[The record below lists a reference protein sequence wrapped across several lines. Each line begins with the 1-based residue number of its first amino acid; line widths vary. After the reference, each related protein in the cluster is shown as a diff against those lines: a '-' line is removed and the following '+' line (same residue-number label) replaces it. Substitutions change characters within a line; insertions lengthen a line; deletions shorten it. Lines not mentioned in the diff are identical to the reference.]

1 MVVGIIVELCWELP
15 LEEPA
20 DVCEEA
26 SEVWVESA
34 DAVGLDCALDELSV
48 EEGLSVDDGVE
59 ELSVVDASEELSVED
74 GSEVLSVEDGSE
86 VDCRVDVGVVV
97 VVASV
102 VEESSDVVVGAAVE
116 LSSVLDGAAV
126 VVLGEG

>member
-1 MVVGIIVELCWELP
+1 MTSMVVGIIVELCWELP

-26 SEVWVESA
+26 SEVSVESA
-34 DAVGLDCALDELSV
+34 DAVGLDCALDELLSV

-86 VDCRVDVGVVV
+86 VD
-97 VVASV
+97 
-102 VEESSDVVVGAAVE
+102 
-116 LSSVLDGAAV
+116 
-126 VVLGEG
+126 